1 MDLTRLLMILCACL
15 SAMLMVV
22 VLLKSSLTRVTDS
35 LQRLKRFSFGE
46 RTCVTIGI
54 NTLLLDHHKHITLDS
69 YQVCQFMQ

>member
-1 MDLTRLLMILCACL
+1 MFECDAHGRSFAQE
-15 SAMLMVV
+15 
-22 VLLKSSLTRVTDS
+22 TRVTDN
-35 LQRLKRFSFGE
+35 LQRLKRFFFGE